1 MMSHH
6 EIQTDIDDWSN
17 VFYDRAMNSAYD
29 DTRQHLLQTGHQIMA
44 AKGFSGV
51 GLNEILQTAGVPKGS
66 FYHYF
71 KSKEQYGQAL
81 LADYFLH
88 YLAALDQRFAR
99 SDQTGAVRLMDYWQ
113 EWLVGYSGPCRA
125 QKCLV
130 VKLSAEVS
138 DLSEPMRLTLRDGT
152 DQIVARL
159 AQVIEVG
166 MADGSLAQLK
176 QSMLNQPSTDAPTLA
191 AMLYQVWLGASLLA
205 KIHRDA
211 APMLQ
216 AMQTTKILLAQ

>member
-1 MMSHH
+1 
-6 EIQTDIDDWSN
+6 
-17 VFYDRAMNSAYD
+17 MNNAYD

-113 EWLVGYSGPCRA
+113 AWLVGYSGPCSA

-176 QSMLNQPSTDAPTLA
+176 QQSADAHTLA